1 MVGGQGDRGAAA
13 AGLAEPMRAAY
24 GAAAGAWQAGPGQ
37 LYAELSR
44 ALVAQAGCF
53 PNGCR
58 VLDLG
63 AGTGAAGSAA
73 IAAGAGQVVAVDV
86 AEGMLARCP
95 AALAPV
101 VGNGCR
107 LPFRDGCF
115 DLVLAAFALSHMPS
129 VPACMAEA
137 RRVGGAIAACSFA
150 PGWGHPAKE
159 AIDSVLPAFG
169 YQPPDWYR
177 VFKDQ
182 AEPLA
187 EDPGLLRAQ
196 ARAAGFTGVQVH
208 HVPVLTGLVTP
219 PQLAAWRLGMAH
231 IAPFAASLPPGQRA
245 ELQRAAEDAVTGLAG
260 APVAV
265 EIIVLTGR

>member
-1 MVGGQGDRGAAA
+1 VVGGQGDRGAAI

-44 ALVAQAGCF
+44 ALVAQAGRSVR
-53 PNGCR
+53 GCR

-73 IAAGAGQVVAVDV
+73 LAAGAGRVAAVDV

-101 VGNGCR
+101 VGDGCR

-129 VPACMAEA
+129 VPGFLAEA

-150 PGWGHPAKE
+150 PGWGHPAKQ

-169 YQPPDWYR
+169 YLPPDWYR

-182 AEPLA
+182 AEPPA
-187 EDPGLLRAQ
+187 EDPGLLETR
-196 ARAAGFTGVQVH
+196 ARAAGFTGVRIR
-208 HVPVLTGLVTP
+208 HVPVLTSLSTP
-219 PQLAAWRLGMAH
+219 AQLAAWRLGMAH
-231 IAPFAASLPPGQRA
+231 IAPFAATLPPGQRA
-245 ELQRAAEDAVTGLAG
+245 ELQRAAEDAVAGLSG
-260 APVAV
+260 APVRV